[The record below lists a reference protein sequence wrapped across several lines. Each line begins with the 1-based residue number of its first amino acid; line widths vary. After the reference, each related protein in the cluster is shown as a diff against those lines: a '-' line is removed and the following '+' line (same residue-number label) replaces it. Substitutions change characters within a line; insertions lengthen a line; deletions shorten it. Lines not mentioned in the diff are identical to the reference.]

1 MNWES
6 LLKTVGQNRA
16 LMPTVREDHDPLT
29 WLAGI
34 GTGTLLAFIR
44 WSDFRCPYCGE
55 VFRRT
60 YLPSGVML
68 GSGERTC
75 PTCGK
80 FFDHGFREWPEW
92 SFDQKVQHLFPVP
105 TMRITGGFLVCAA
118 IAIFSFIQARGSV
131 SWSFFKVA
139 AVAWAGFLVCWSVVG
154 VPGIR
159 RSNRRWT
166 ERRDK
171 VTRIHQCLF

>member
-1 MNWES
+1 
-6 LLKTVGQNRA
+6 
-16 LMPTVREDHDPLT
+16 MPAVREDHDPLK

-80 FFDHGFREWPEW
+80 VFDDGFREWPEL
-92 SFDQKVQHLFPVP
+92 SFDQKVQHVLPVP
-105 TMRITGGFLVCAA
+105 IMGDHWGLSCVRGHRNFHLYPGKGERQLVFLQGCSSCLGGLPRLLVCRGRNRNSP
-118 IAIFSFIQARGSV
+118 FNQAM
-131 SWSFFKVA
+131 
-139 AVAWAGFLVCWSVVG
+139 
-154 VPGIR
+154 
-159 RSNRRWT
+159 
-166 ERRDK
+166 D
-171 VTRIHQCLF
+171 